1 MMDERMTFTNASIP
15 ILNILNNINTMQFG
29 GLDLQPDYQ
38 RGYIWKTDFK
48 DKLIYSIIKRY
59 PTGSIS
65 VRSLNTPNSK
75 GAKEE
80 VVDGQ
85 QRLTTIKNFVSN
97 EYTIRSEWSRK
108 IIELIVSYLG
118 DKFEDQKL
126 DKLKKKLKGKG
137 NIRLKFD
144 DLPSIIQGNINAY
157 NIPVTY
163 IANATDVQIREYFR
177 FLQNQE
183 RLRAGEIIKSMP
195 ATNLEGYLNNITD
208 KDKFMDIIG
217 FSDNRA
223 EFDKVFYSVI
233 GLVDNKINFGVTDK
247 NIQQYC
253 ADADIPT
260 VGLSCVILMV
270 KQINHICNEDKA
282 LVTLSRKRYLKFL
295 LILIALG
302 YVDFENETEKKLKNL
317 KDIDDMLAVYF
328 SAKLNA
334 VEDQFIGYNSKTI
347 EDLRNI
353 ALITKGAHP
362 LSRVKNRMEIL
373 TYFVNNG
380 ISKESYCSIQVS
392 D

>member
-1 MMDERMTFTNASIP
+1 MDERMTFTNASMP
-15 ILNILNNINTMQFG
+15 VLNILNNINTVQFG

-59 PTGSIS
+59 PTGNISI
-65 VRSLNTPNSK
+65 RSLNTPNSK

-118 DKFEDQKL
+118 DNFEDLKL

-195 ATNLEGYLNNITD
+195 ATNLECYLNNITD

-233 GLVDNKINFGVTDK
+233 GLVDGKISFGVTDK

-260 VGLSCVILMV
+260 DGLSCVKLMV
-270 KQINHICNEDKA
+270 EQINHICNEDRV
-282 LVTLSRKRYLKFL
+282 LISLSRKRYLKFL
-295 LILIALG
+295 LILTALG
-302 YVDFENETEKKLKNL
+302 YVNFENETEKKLKNL
-317 KDIDDMLAVYF
+317 KDIDDMLVVYF

-362 LSRVKNRMEIL
+362 LSRVKNRMAIL
-373 TYFVNNG
+373 AYFVNNG
-380 ISKESYCSIQVS
+380 ISKESYCSIQVT

>member
-1 MMDERMTFTNASIP
+1 MDERMTFTNASMP
-15 ILNILNNINTMQFG
+15 VLNILNNINTVQFG

-59 PTGSIS
+59 PTGNIS

-118 DKFEDQKL
+118 DNFEDLKL

-163 IANATDVQIREYFR
+163 IANATDAQIREYFR

-195 ATNLEGYLNNITD
+195 ATNLECYLNNITD

-233 GLVDNKINFGVTDK
+233 GLVDGKISFGVTDK

-260 VGLSCVILMV
+260 DGLSCVKLMV
-270 KQINHICNEDKA
+270 EQINHICNEDRV
-282 LVTLSRKRYLKFL
+282 LISLSRKRYLKFL
-295 LILIALG
+295 LILTALG
-302 YVDFENETEKKLKNL
+302 YVNFENETEKKLKNL
-317 KDIDDMLAVYF
+317 KDIDDMLVVYF

-362 LSRVKNRMEIL
+362 LSRVKNRMAIL
-373 TYFVNNG
+373 AYFVNNG
-380 ISKESYCSIQVS
+380 ISKESYCSIQVT

>member
-1 MMDERMTFTNASIP
+1 MDERMNFSNASMP
-15 ILNILNNINTMQFG
+15 VLNILNDINTMQFG

-38 RGYIWKTDFK
+38 RGFIWKTDFK
-48 DKLIYSIIKRY
+48 DKLIYSVIKQY

-75 GAKEE
+75 GAKTE

-108 IIELIVSYLG
+108 IVELIIAYLG
-118 DKFEDQKL
+118 EDFQDPKL
-126 DKLKKKLKGKG
+126 EKLKKKLESRGI
-137 NIRLKFD
+137 IRLKFD

-208 KDKFMDIIG
+208 KEKFMDIIG

-233 GLVDNKINFGVTDK
+233 GLVDGKLNFGVTDK
-247 NIQQYC
+247 NIQKYC
-253 ADADIPT
+253 SEAATPT
-260 VGLSCVILMV
+260 IGLDCVTLMV
-270 KQINHICNEDKA
+270 DQINYICNVDKT

-295 LILIALG
+295 LILTALG
-302 YVDFENETEKKLKNL
+302 YVDFKTETGKKLLNL

-334 VEDQFIGYNSKTI
+334 VEDQFVGYNSKTI
-347 EDLRNI
+347 EDLRSI

-362 LSRVKNRMEIL
+362 LNRVKNRMEIL
-373 TYFVNNG
+373 AYFVNNG
-380 ISKESYCSIQVS
+380 ISNKSYCSLNVI

>member
-1 MMDERMTFTNASIP
+1 MDERMTFTNASMP
-15 ILNILNNINTMQFG
+15 VLNILNNINTVQFG

-59 PTGSIS
+59 PTGNIS

-118 DKFEDQKL
+118 DNFEDLKL

-195 ATNLEGYLNNITD
+195 ATNLECYLNNIID

-233 GLVDNKINFGVTDK
+233 GLVDGKISFGVTDK

-260 VGLSCVILMV
+260 DGLSCVKLMV
-270 KQINHICNEDKA
+270 EQINHICNEDRV
-282 LVTLSRKRYLKFL
+282 LISLSRKRYLKFL
-295 LILIALG
+295 LILTALG
-302 YVDFENETEKKLKNL
+302 YVNFENETEKKLKNL
-317 KDIDDMLAVYF
+317 KDIDDMLVVYF

-362 LSRVKNRMEIL
+362 LSRVKNRMAIL
-373 TYFVNNG
+373 AYFVNNG
-380 ISKESYCSIQVS
+380 ISKESYCSIQVT

>member
-373 TYFVNNG
+373 AYFVNNG

>member
-1 MMDERMTFTNASIP
+1 MDERMTFTNASMP
-15 ILNILNNINTMQFG
+15 VLNILNNINTVQFG

-59 PTGSIS
+59 PTGNIS

-118 DKFEDQKL
+118 DNFEDLKL

-195 ATNLEGYLNNITD
+195 ATNLEYYLNNITD

-233 GLVDNKINFGVTDK
+233 GLVDGKISFGVTDK

-260 VGLSCVILMV
+260 DGLSCVKLMV
-270 KQINHICNEDKA
+270 EQINHICNEDRV
-282 LVTLSRKRYLKFL
+282 LISLSRKRYLKFL
-295 LILIALG
+295 LILTALG
-302 YVDFENETEKKLKNL
+302 YVNFENETEKKLKNL
-317 KDIDDMLAVYF
+317 KDIDDMLVVYF

-362 LSRVKNRMEIL
+362 LSRVKNRMAIL
-373 TYFVNNG
+373 AYFVNNG
-380 ISKESYCSIQVS
+380 ISKESYCSIQVT

>member
-1 MMDERMTFTNASIP
+1 MDERMTFTNASMP
-15 ILNILNNINTMQFG
+15 VLNILNNINTVQFG

-59 PTGSIS
+59 PTGNIS

-97 EYTIRSEWSRK
+97 EYTIRSEWSKK

-118 DKFEDQKL
+118 DNFEDLKL

-195 ATNLEGYLNNITD
+195 ATNLECYLNNITD

-233 GLVDNKINFGVTDK
+233 GLVDGKISFGVTDK

-260 VGLSCVILMV
+260 DGLSCVKLMV
-270 KQINHICNEDKA
+270 EQINHICNEDRV
-282 LVTLSRKRYLKFL
+282 LISLSRKRYLKFL
-295 LILIALG
+295 LILTALG
-302 YVDFENETEKKLKNL
+302 YVNFENETEKKLKNL
-317 KDIDDMLAVYF
+317 KDIDDMLVVYF

-362 LSRVKNRMEIL
+362 LSRVKNRMAIL
-373 TYFVNNG
+373 AYFVNNG
-380 ISKESYCSIQVS
+380 ISKESYCSIQVT

>member
-1 MMDERMTFTNASIP
+1 MDERMTFTNASMP
-15 ILNILNNINTMQFG
+15 VLNILNNINTMQFG

-38 RGYIWKTDFK
+38 RGYIWKNDFK

-65 VRSLNTPNSK
+65 VRSLNIPNSK

-108 IIELIVSYLG
+108 IIELIASYLG
-118 DKFEDQKL
+118 DNFEDSKL
-126 DKLKKKLKGKG
+126 DKLKKKLKDKG
-137 NIRLKFD
+137 NIRLKFE

-163 IANATDVQIREYFR
+163 ISNATDVQIREYFR

-195 ATNLEGYLNNITD
+195 ATNLEGYLNNIND
-208 KDKFMDIIG
+208 KDKFLDIIG

-223 EFDKVFYSVI
+223 EFDKIFYSII
-233 GLVDNKINFGVTDK
+233 GLVDEKINFGVADK

-253 ADADIPT
+253 ACADIPT
-260 VGLSCVILMV
+260 VGLQYVILMV
-270 KQINHICNEDKA
+270 KQINYICNKDNE
-282 LVTLSRKRYLKFL
+282 LVSLSRKRYLKFL
-295 LILIALG
+295 LLLAAFG
-302 YVDFENETEKKLKNL
+302 YVNFEIETEKKLNNL
-317 KDIDDMLAVYF
+317 KDIDDMLTVYF

-334 VEDQFIGYNSKTI
+334 VEDRFVGYNPKTI

-353 ALITKGAHP
+353 ALITKGAHT
-362 LSRVKNRMEIL
+362 LSRVKNRMEML
-373 TYFVNNG
+373 AYFVNNG
-380 ISKESYCSIQVS
+380 ISKETYCPIQVA

>member
-1 MMDERMTFTNASIP
+1 MMDERMTFTNASMP
-15 ILNILNNINTMQFG
+15 VLNILNNINTVQFG

-59 PTGSIS
+59 PTGNIS

-118 DKFEDQKL
+118 DNFEDLKL

-195 ATNLEGYLNNITD
+195 ATNLECYLNNITD

-233 GLVDNKINFGVTDK
+233 GLVDGKISFGVTDK

-260 VGLSCVILMV
+260 DGLSCVKLMV
-270 KQINHICNEDKA
+270 EQINHICNEDRV
-282 LVTLSRKRYLKFL
+282 LISLSRKRYLKFL
-295 LILIALG
+295 LILTALG
-302 YVDFENETEKKLKNL
+302 YVNFENETEKKLKNL
-317 KDIDDMLAVYF
+317 KDIDDMLVVYF

-362 LSRVKNRMEIL
+362 LSRVKNRMAIL
-373 TYFVNNG
+373 AYFVNNG
-380 ISKESYCSIQVS
+380 ISKESYCSIQVT

>member
-1 MMDERMTFTNASIP
+1 MDERMTFTNASMP
-15 ILNILNNINTMQFG
+15 VLNILNNINTVQFG

-59 PTGSIS
+59 PTGNIS

-118 DKFEDQKL
+118 DNFEDLKL
-126 DKLKKKLKGKG
+126 DKLKKRLKGKG

-195 ATNLEGYLNNITD
+195 ATNLECYLNNITD

-233 GLVDNKINFGVTDK
+233 GLVDGKISFGVTDK

-260 VGLSCVILMV
+260 DGLSCVKLMV
-270 KQINHICNEDKA
+270 EQINHICNEDRV
-282 LVTLSRKRYLKFL
+282 LISLSRKRYLKFL
-295 LILIALG
+295 LILTALG
-302 YVDFENETEKKLKNL
+302 YVNFENETEKKLKNL
-317 KDIDDMLAVYF
+317 KDIDDMLVVYF

-362 LSRVKNRMEIL
+362 LSRVKNRMAIL
-373 TYFVNNG
+373 AYFVNNG
-380 ISKESYCSIQVS
+380 ISKESYCSIQVT

>member
-1 MMDERMTFTNASIP
+1 MDERMNFSNASMP
-15 ILNILNNINTMQFG
+15 VLNILNNIDTMQFG

-38 RGYIWKTDFK
+38 RGYIWKADFK
-48 DKLIYSIIKRY
+48 DKLIYSVIKQY

-65 VRSLNTPNSK
+65 VRSLSTPNSK

-97 EYTIRSEWSRK
+97 GYIIKSEWSRR

-118 DKFEDQKL
+118 ENYQDPKL
-126 DKLKKKLKGKG
+126 DILKKKLEKKGK
-137 NIRLKFD
+137 IRLKFD

-195 ATNLEGYLNNITD
+195 ATNLEKYLNSIID

-233 GLVDNKINFGVTDK
+233 GLVDGKLNFGVTDK
-247 NIQQYC
+247 NIQKYC
-253 ADADIPT
+253 SEAETPT
-260 VGLSCVILMV
+260 IGLQCVTLMV
-270 KQINHICNEDKA
+270 KQINYICNEDKT
-282 LVTLSRKRYLKFL
+282 LVSLSRKRYLKFL
-295 LILIALG
+295 LILTALG
-302 YVDFENETEKKLKNL
+302 YVDFKNETNKKLKNL
-317 KDIDDMLAVYF
+317 KDIDDMLTVYF

-334 VEDQFIGYNSKTI
+334 VEDKFSGYNTKTI

-362 LSRVKNRMEIL
+362 LTRVKNRMQIL
-373 TYFVNNG
+373 SYFVNNG
-380 ISKESYCSIQVS
+380 ITKESYCPIEVS

>member
-1 MMDERMTFTNASIP
+1 MQEQMNFSNASMP
-15 ILNILNNINTMQFG
+15 VLNVLNNINTVKFG

-38 RGYIWKTDFK
+38 RGYIWKNDFK

-65 VRSLNTPNSK
+65 IRSLSSPNSK

-108 IIELIVSYLG
+108 IIELIISYLG
-118 DKFEDQKL
+118 EDYDDDKL
-126 DKLKKKLKGKG
+126 NKLKKKLKGKG
-137 NIRLKFD
+137 IIRLKYD
-144 DLPSIIQGNINAY
+144 DLPNIIQGNINAY

-195 ATNLEGYLNNITD
+195 ATNLEGFLFKITD
-208 KDKFMDIIG
+208 KEKFMDVIG

-233 GLVDNKINFGVTDK
+233 GLVDGKINLGITDK
-247 NIQQYC
+247 NIQAY
-253 ADADIPT
+253 AANAEIPEL
-260 VGLSCVILMV
+260 GLLKVNNMIN
-270 KQINHICNEDKA
+270 QINNISNVDDS
-282 LVTLSRKRYLKFL
+282 VVSLSRKRYLKFL
-295 LILIALG
+295 LILAAQG
-302 YVDFENETEKKLKNL
+302 KVDFSINTETKLKNL
-317 KDIDDMLAVYF
+317 KDIDDKLAVFF

-334 VEDQFIGYNSKTI
+334 VEDQFVGANEKVIS
-347 EDLRNI
+347 DLRSI

-362 LSRVKNRMEIL
+362 LSRVENRMDIL
-373 TYFVNNG
+373 AFYVNNG
-380 ISKESYCSIQVS
+380 YMPSTPSPIDLI
-392 D
+392 